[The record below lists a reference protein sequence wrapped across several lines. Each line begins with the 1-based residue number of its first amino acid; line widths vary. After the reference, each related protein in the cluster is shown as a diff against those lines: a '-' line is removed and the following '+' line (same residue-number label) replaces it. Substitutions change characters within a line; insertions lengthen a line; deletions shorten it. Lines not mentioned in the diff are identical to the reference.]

1 MKKRIFAA
9 LSAMLMLLALAG
21 CGAKQVDYDATC
33 TISISCATILD
44 NMDACD
50 PDKREQ
56 VPQDGVILAPVEVG
70 FQTGENVFD
79 VLQRVCR
86 ENRIQMES
94 KWTPLYESAYIQ
106 GIHNLYEFDVGSG
119 SGWMYSVNDWYPNYG
134 CSRHPAV
141 NFLYFVLVIAFS
153 MCLTHPVCLLL
164 SVCGAVIYHAVLL
177 GPRSLR
183 KSAVWMV
190 PMAVL
195 AAVINPAFTHQGVT
209 ILAYL
214 PSGNPL
220 TLESML
226 YGLASAAL
234 LSATLLWFTCYNAV
248 MTSDKFIYL
257 FGRVIPA
264 LSLVLSM
271 TMRFVPRFRTQLHTV
286 AQAQK
291 YMGRDTENGSLLR
304 RTKNA
309 MKVFSI
315 MVTWSLESAI
325 ETADSMKSRGYGEKG
340 RTAFSIYRMDDRD
353 RGLLAWLIF
362 CGAYVFCGV
371 LAGGLRFRYYPSL
384 AGAPVTPMTV
394 SFFVVYF
401 LLCLTPAA
409 LDLAAARQWKRI
421 EKEVRR

>member
-1 MKKRIFAA
+1 MRYSDVF
-9 LSAMLMLLALAG
+9 G
-21 CGAKQVDYDATC
+21 
-33 TISISCATILD
+33 SC
-44 NMDACD
+44 
-50 PDKREQ
+50 
-56 VPQDGVILAPVEVG
+56 
-70 FQTGENVFD
+70 
-79 VLQRVCR
+79 
-86 ENRIQMES
+86 
-94 KWTPLYESAYIQ
+94 
-106 GIHNLYEFDVGSG
+106 
-119 SGWMYSVNDWYPNYG
+119 
-134 CSRHPAV
+134 HPAV

-177 GPRSLR
+177 GSRSLR

-353 RGLLAWLIF
+353 RSLLVWFIF
-362 CGAYVFCGV
+362 CGA
-371 LAGGLRFRYYPSL
+371 
-384 AGAPVTPMTV
+384 
-394 SFFVVYF
+394 
-401 LLCLTPAA
+401 
-409 LDLAAARQWKRI
+409 
-421 EKEVRR
+421 